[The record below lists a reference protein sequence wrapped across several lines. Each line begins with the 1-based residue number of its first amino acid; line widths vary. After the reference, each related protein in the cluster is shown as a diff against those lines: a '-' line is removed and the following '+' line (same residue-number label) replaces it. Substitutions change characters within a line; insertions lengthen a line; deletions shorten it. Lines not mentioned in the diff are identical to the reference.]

1 MHLVLLRSLM
11 FLLCRPKRLDNLTRE
26 GVGEVNVFLG
36 DIADRGQKL
45 GVSPVESAEKIE
57 TRLGISNDDQSE
69 G

>member
-1 MHLVLLRSLM
+1 M
-11 FLLCRPKRLDNLTRE
+11 FLLCSFERVNNLTRE
-26 GVGEVNVFLG
+26 GVSEVNVFLG

-57 TRLGISNDDQSE
+57 TRLEISNDDQSE

>member
-36 DIADRGQKL
+36 DITDRRQKL
-45 GVSPVESAEKIE
+45 GVSSV
-57 TRLGISNDDQSE
+57 
-69 G
+69 